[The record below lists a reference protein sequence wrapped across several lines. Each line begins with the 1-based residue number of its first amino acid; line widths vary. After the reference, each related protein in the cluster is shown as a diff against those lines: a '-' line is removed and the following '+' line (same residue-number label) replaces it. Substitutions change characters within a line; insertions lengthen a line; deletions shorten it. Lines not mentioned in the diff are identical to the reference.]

1 MRRLVLLALVLALT
15 AGSSTVQAQ
24 HRKSSRQ
31 SDSAPTGLMLN
42 VQAFAMPGFSISG
55 ADIAGA
61 IQTSMGPGLGAQVG
75 YAITPQ
81 FLIFAG
87 ADIARLGA
95 GGNTTG
101 HWGLGMLELGGR
113 MSFPTANGR
122 VSPYVTASF
131 GTRGIGAKL
140 GNAGD
145 ISFDGLAFS
154 GGGGLTYMLSQSL
167 ALDGG
172 ATLSLGK
179 LGNYEDPL
187 QKLDLNVGNTVTTRV
202 RFGLNWYP

>member
-1 MRRLVLLALVLALT
+1 MRRLVLLTLMLATTGATL
-15 AGSSTVQAQ
+15 AQAQ
-24 HRKSSRQ
+24 RRGPSRRG
-31 SDSAPTGLMLN
+31 DSAPTGLMLN
-42 VQAFAMPGFSISG
+42 LHAFAMPGFSITG

-61 IQTSMGPGLGAQVG
+61 IQTSMGPGLGAQIG

-81 FLIFAG
+81 FLVFAG

-113 MSFPTANGR
+113 MNFPTANRR

-145 ISFDGLAFS
+145 ISFDGLALS
-154 GGGGLTYMLSQSL
+154 GGAGLTYMLSQSL

>member
-1 MRRLVLLALVLALT
+1 MRRLVLLTLMLVT
-15 AGSSTVQAQ
+15 TSSTIAQAQ
-24 HRKSSRQ
+24 RRAHSREIDA
-31 SDSAPTGLMLN
+31 SPTGLMLN
-42 VQAFAMPGFSISG
+42 VHAFATPGFSISG
-55 ADIAGA
+55 RDVPGSIK
-61 IQTSMGPGLGAQVG
+61 TSMGPGLGAQIG

-81 FLIFAG
+81 FLVFAG

-101 HWGLGMLELGGR
+101 HWGLGMLEIG
-113 MSFPTANGR
+113 GR
-122 VSPYVTASF
+122 VSFPNSKGRITPYVTGSF

-145 ISFDGLAFS
+145 ISFDGMAIS
-154 GGGGLTYMLSQSL
+154 AGGGLTYMVSHSL

-172 ATLSLGK
+172 AMLSFGK
-179 LGNYEDPL
+179 LGNYEDPI
-187 QKLDLNVGNTVTTRV
+187 QKLGLNVGNTLSTRV

>member
-15 AGSSTVQAQ
+15 AGTSTVQAQ

-42 VQAFAMPGFSISG
+42 LHAFAMPGFSISG

-145 ISFDGLAFS
+145 ISFDGLALS
-154 GGGGLTYMLSQSL
+154 GGAGLTYMLSQSL

>member
-1 MRRLVLLALVLALT
+1 MRRLVLLILMLAT
-15 AGSSTVQAQ
+15 TGATIAQAQ
-24 HRKSSRQ
+24 RRGHSRQ

-42 VQAFAMPGFSISG
+42 LHAFAMPGFSITG
-55 ADIAGA
+55 ADIAGS
-61 IQTSMGPGLGAQVG
+61 IQTSMGPGLGAQIG

-145 ISFDGLAFS
+145 ISFDGLALS
-154 GGGGLTYMLSQSL
+154 GGAGLTYMLSRSL

-172 ATLSLGK
+172 ATFSLGK

>member
-1 MRRLVLLALVLALT
+1 MRRLVLLTLMLAM
-15 AGSSTVQAQ
+15 ASTTIAQAQ
-24 HRKSSRQ
+24 GRRHSRQ
-31 SDSAPTGLMLN
+31 TDSSPTGLMLN
-42 VQAFAMPGFSISG
+42 VHAFAMPGFSISG
-55 ADIAGA
+55 ADIAGS

-145 ISFDGLAFS
+145 ISFDGLALS
-154 GGGGLTYMLSQSL
+154 GGAGLTYMLSHSL

-172 ATLSLGK
+172 ATFSLGK

-187 QKLDLNVGNTVTTRV
+187 QKLDLNVGSTVTTRV

>member
-15 AGSSTVQAQ
+15 AGTSTVQAQ
-24 HRKSSRQ
+24 HRNSSRQ

-42 VQAFAMPGFSISG
+42 VHAFAMPGFSITG
-55 ADIAGA
+55 ADIAGS

-145 ISFDGLAFS
+145 ISFDGLALS
-154 GGGGLTYMLSQSL
+154 GGAGLTYMLSRSL

-172 ATLSLGK
+172 ATFSLGK